1 MLITETG
8 KPYPLGA
15 TPRDGGVNFAVFS
28 VHATRVTL
36 CLFDSINAM
45 QCTQEIELPERTGN
59 VWHGFVSDIEIG
71 QLYGF
76 RVDGPYEPEKGHRFN
91 RKKLLLDPYARSIA
105 RIPTWHSSLLGY
117 RPGEEDTSWNEED
130 STAWAAVAKV
140 APENVGRPVRS
151 GLEIPW
157 ERTVIYET
165 HVRGMTINHPDV
177 DPALRGTF
185 AGLASKPVIAHLKEL
200 GVTSIQLLPVQTKFS
215 EENLAENGLT
225 NYWGYNTL
233 GYFAPEPTYAADPD
247 NAAAEFRAMVDR
259 FHEEGMEV
267 IIDVVFNH
275 TAEGNRF
282 GPTLSFR
289 GLDNLSYYLY
299 REDNPRILH
308 NFTGTGNTL
317 DVRQPVVMQLIADSL
332 RYWAREMG
340 VDGFRFD
347 LATVLARAGQRVD
360 MDGPFFI
367 LLQQDPVLRSRK
379 MIAEPWDLGPEGY
392 RLGSFVSPWREWNAR
407 FRDDVRKFW
416 TGEVRTTSEF
426 ASRMSGS
433 SDIFVARRPSAS
445 VNFISAHDGFTLAD
459 LTMYEQRHNLANL
472 EDNRDGH
479 EPNHSKNWGHEGP
492 TDDEN
497 IAARR
502 KRMQRAL
509 IASLLLAQ
517 GVPMIL
523 GGDELGRTQ
532 QGNNNAY
539 CQDNEI
545 SWFNWSDS
553 AIDQKFL
560 AFVKELVATRA
571 ATPLLSQRRF
581 LNERGSA
588 NARWWHASG
597 REMNQEDWSNPHERV
612 VGLHL
617 WSEPAA
623 AESTDKPKHAF
634 LMFNPTENDCLFSL
648 PELETGNWRIAS
660 PFEDLAILGPMVG
673 TCQLQG
679 LSVALLKA

>member
-1 MLITETG
+1 
-8 KPYPLGA
+8 
-15 TPRDGGVNFAVFS
+15 
-28 VHATRVTL
+28 
-36 CLFDSINAM
+36 M
-45 QCTQEIELPERTGN
+45 QCTQEVDLPERSGN
-59 VWHGFVSDIEIG
+59 VWHGFIPGIQVG

-91 RKKLLLDPYARSIA
+91 RNKLLLDPYARSIA

-117 RPGEEDTSWNEED
+117 RAGEEDVSWNDED
-130 STAWAAVAKV
+130 SAHWAAVAKV
-140 APENVGRPVRS
+140 CHESLAEPVQN

-165 HVRGMTINHPDV
+165 HVRGMTMNHPDV
-177 DPALRGTF
+177 DPALRGTY
-185 AGLASKPVIAHLKEL
+185 AGLASDPVLSHLKEL
-200 GVTSIQLLPVQTKFS
+200 GVTSIQLLPVQTKFL
-215 EENLAENGLT
+215 EEHLAKNGLV

-233 GYFAPEPTYAADPD
+233 GYFAPEPTYASKPD
-247 NAAAEFRAMVDR
+247 DAAAEFRAMVDR

-289 GLDNLSYYLY
+289 GFDNLSYYLS

-332 RYWAREMG
+332 RYWARDMG

-347 LATVLARAGQRVD
+347 LATVLARAGQQVD

-367 LLQQDPVLRSRK
+367 LLQQDPILRSRK

-392 RLGSFVSPWREWNAR
+392 RLGSFVSPWREWNGR
-407 FRDDVRKFW
+407 FRDDVRTYW
-416 TGEVRTTSEF
+416 TGEVRTTADF

-433 SDIFVARRPSAS
+433 SDIFTGRRPSAS
-445 VNFISAHDGFTLAD
+445 INFITAHDGFSLAD
-459 LTMYEQRHNLANL
+459 VVMYEQRHNQANL

-479 EPNHSKNWGHEGP
+479 EPNHSRNWGQEGP
-492 TDDEN
+492 SSDPAILD
-497 IAARR
+497 RR
-502 KRMQRAL
+502 NRVRRAL
-509 IASLLLAQ
+509 VSSLLLAQ

-539 CQDNEI
+539 CQDNPI
-545 SWFNWSDS
+545 SWLDWSSS
-553 AIDQKFL
+553 AVDKDFL
-560 AFVKELVATRA
+560 DFVKEVVTART

-581 LNERGSA
+581 LNEKGSA
-588 NARWWHASG
+588 LAKWWHASG
-597 REMNQEDWSNPHERV
+597 REMTQEDWKNPHERV

-617 WSEPAA
+617 WSEP
-623 AESTDKPKHAF
+623 SVDSIDQTSKHAF
-634 LMFNPTENDCLFSL
+634 LMFNPTEEPCSFLM
-648 PELETGNWRIAS
+648 PELGVGAWRIAL
-660 PFEDLAILGPMVG
+660 PFDDLVTLTKGL
-673 TCQLQG
+673 CHLEG